1 MAKKLLLV
9 EDEEFISFIYKR
21 QFEISG
27 YEVDTAR
34 DGLMGISQI
43 KNSHYD
49 LILLDIML
57 PGMNGIDI
65 LKAAKSDP
73 ATKDTPVIM
82 LTNLAQEDIIQEA
95 FKLGAVAYWI
105 KADTN
110 PAEIVQKINNFFEA
124 NTVKES

>member
-27 YEVDTAR
+27 YDVDTAR

-43 KNSHYD
+43 KNFHYD

-65 LKAAKSDP
+65 LKAAKSDLT
-73 ATKDTPVIM
+73 TKDIPIIM
-82 LTNLAQEDIIQEA
+82 LTNLAQENIMQEA

-105 KADTN
+105 KADSN
-110 PAEIVQKINNFFEA
+110 PSEIVQKLNNFFEA
-124 NTVKES
+124 NTDNKS

>member
-43 KNSHYD
+43 KNFHYD

-65 LKAAKSDP
+65 LKAAKSDLT
-73 ATKDTPVIM
+73 TKDIPIIM
-82 LTNLAQEDIIQEA
+82 LTNLAQENIMQEA

-105 KADTN
+105 KADSN
-110 PAEIVQKINNFFEA
+110 PSEIVQRVNNFFESKA
-124 NTVKES
+124 ESE